1 MGEKISRSS
10 EHGYMLYY
18 RRPVQS
24 RNKSLWLCYLTDE
37 DQWALSSTPYFP
49 KSVDLGYR
57 WKSRTEGVITLNMVS
72 KYKFG
77 SDAMFLAIEKCRA
90 TIARTTVA
98 RSANLNST
106 SIPKT
111 SALGDTANKD
121 QN

>member
-24 RNKSLWLCYLTDE
+24 RNKMLWLCYLTDE
-37 DQWALSSTPYFP
+37 DTWALSSSPYFP

-90 TIARTTVA
+90 TIARTTKLSEPSISEVA
-98 RSANLNST
+98 NSSDDNT
-106 SIPKT
+106 LT
-111 SALGDTANKD
+111 TE